1 MSDDFWGQ
9 EDWGNR
15 LFIWATASVA
25 ERTDRVL
32 TTAFAAKR
40 IEATALG
47 AEIIRAMALR
57 AERIGIAIWGERIGA
72 IKLIAK

>member
-1 MSDDFWGQ
+1 M
-9 EDWGNR
+9 
-15 LFIWATASVA
+15 
-25 ERTDRVL
+25 